1 MRLPVASSA
10 SLEPARQRQVWI
22 DDRPSTELGLRS
34 RSHLF
39 RMIFAP
45 EAADASGANLVYGRC
60 AKEGSG
66 KIGNPAGGCW
76 LSSGWVL
83 FALIGAGRLCGRAHL
98 ARHCGIGQKS
108 SLGALLREREVTG
121 RDASLPAP
129 LLSAFDKLV
138 ARGTVGAL
146 PQTPQG
152 TLSLDPFS
160 RLSWSLFPTSSACL
174 SSFCPLISSSLS
186 IPS

>member
-34 RSHLF
+34 RSHFF

-76 LSSGWVL
+76 RSSGWVL
-83 FALIGAGRLCGRAHL
+83 FALIGGGQAMWSRPFGATLHSGSIKQLGGASEDARSYWQGRFAAC
-98 ARHCGIGQKS
+98 
-108 SLGALLREREVTG
+108 ALLTC
-121 RDASLPAP
+121 P
-129 LLSAFDKLV
+129 LGLV
-138 ARGTVGAL
+138 GRGTVGAL
-146 PQTPQG
+146 PQTLPEA
-152 TLSLDPFS
+152 LPLD
-160 RLSWSLFPTSSACL
+160 SARG
-174 SSFCPLISSSLS
+174 
-186 IPS
+186 IPP

>member
-34 RSHLF
+34 RSHFF

-45 EAADASGANLVYGRC
+45 EAADASGADLVYGRC

-98 ARHCGIGQKS
+98 ARHGI
-108 SLGALLREREVTG
+108 
-121 RDASLPAP
+121 
-129 LLSAFDKLV
+129 
-138 ARGTVGAL
+138 VG
-146 PQTPQG
+146 
-152 TLSLDPFS
+152 
-160 RLSWSLFPTSSACL
+160 
-174 SSFCPLISSSLS
+174 
-186 IPS
+186 

>member
-34 RSHLF
+34 RSHFF

-66 KIGNPAGGCW
+66 KAGGCW

-108 SLGALLREREVTG
+108 SLGARLRTREVTG

-152 TLSLDPFS
+152 TLSLDPA
-160 RLSWSLFPTSSACL
+160 RGN
-174 SSFCPLISSSLS
+174 CPLT
-186 IPS
+186 PFRD